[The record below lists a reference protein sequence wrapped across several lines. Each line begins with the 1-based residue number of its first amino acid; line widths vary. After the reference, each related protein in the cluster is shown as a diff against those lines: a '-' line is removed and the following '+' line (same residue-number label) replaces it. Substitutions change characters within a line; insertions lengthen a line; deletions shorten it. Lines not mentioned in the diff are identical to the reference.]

1 MLQQY
6 CIESLSFGCVL
17 DHLPQLSCSL
27 CLLVLVCVCLC
38 LVDCA
43 QLCSLVLGCHAQ
55 SSCFMV
61 LLNHCAG
68 LCWVVLGC
76 ACVCTVCAWLCS
88 PAICLLRS
96 SALLE
101 SFPSLQSS
109 YSNANQASGCPKQLS
124 TRCLAAASLHPS
136 VPKSHPQTH
145 TQADR
150 SRFASLLTT
159 SHPHRI

>member
-27 CLLVLVCVCLC
+27 CLLVLVCVCVCAWLVVLSCAHLC
-38 LVDCA
+38 LVVMLSHRA
-43 QLCSLVLGCHAQ
+43 SWSSSIIVLV
-55 SSCFMV
+55 
-61 LLNHCAG
+61 CAG
-68 LCWVVLGC
+68 W
-76 ACVCTVCAWLCS
+76 CAWLCS

-145 TQADR
+145 TQTDR

-159 SHPHRI
+159 NHPHRI